1 MRMELV
7 VDRNDDRIGETRMLD
22 RGNSTRE
29 CFQGNGTLLGSSLSI
44 PLKRQDSAHCRF
56 LSDISCT
63 SSSKLL
69 TCQTNIKI
77 AVNQRH

>member
-29 CFQGNGTLLGSSLSI
+29 RFQGNGTLLGSSLSI
-44 PLKRQDSAHCRF
+44 LLKRQD
-56 LSDISCT
+56 
-63 SSSKLL
+63 
-69 TCQTNIKI
+69 
-77 AVNQRH
+77 